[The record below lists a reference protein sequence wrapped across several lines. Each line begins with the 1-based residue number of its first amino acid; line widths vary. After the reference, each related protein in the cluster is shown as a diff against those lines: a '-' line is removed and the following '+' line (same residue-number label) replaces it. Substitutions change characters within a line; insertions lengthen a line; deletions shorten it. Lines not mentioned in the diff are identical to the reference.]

1 MDASICPMETS
12 MKATGETLNTGS
24 ESICKTG
31 SGWEFDV
38 ADCFLWLWYLAQVT
52 SVPTLE
58 EQQQKRVFTTFSRI
72 QVKLEAIKDDIDK
85 LTFGGEGDN
94 DLRDFKKVEDS
105 DATYEGEWLNGKK
118 DGYGRQLWK
127 CGDTYNGQW
136 KNNCQSGWGKNTWA
150 DGSFFIGQ
158 YCNDLKHGIGEYVW
172 EDGTMYIG
180 EWKDN
185 LIHGI
190 GRYRWPD
197 GRQYT
202 GEWRLGLMQGYGVF
216 EYLGQKRYEGGWFA
230 GKKHGQGVT
239 AFPDKKS
246 SSSVWRAGKIVSS

>member
-1 MDASICPMETS
+1 MGQCLRGPGALAVVWGMDASICPMETS

-118 DGYGRQLWK
+118 RRLRPTALEVRGYLQWPVEEQLP
-127 CGDTYNGQW
+127 
-136 KNNCQSGWGKNTWA
+136 
-150 DGSFFIGQ
+150 
-158 YCNDLKHGIGEYVW
+158 V
-172 EDGTMYIG
+172 
-180 EWKDN
+180 
-185 LIHGI
+185 
-190 GRYRWPD
+190 
-197 GRQYT
+197 
-202 GEWRLGLMQGYGVF
+202 RLGQ
-216 EYLGQKRYEGGWFA
+216 EHLG
-230 GKKHGQGVT
+230 
-239 AFPDKKS
+239 
-246 SSSVWRAGKIVSS
+246 